1 MYNINNT
8 NDVTQPSLS
17 DELKR
22 VVEEANKTVEQPT
35 VTGCLYGWIC
45 PKCGASLAPF
55 VSVCPNCSP
64 MKQFDVVY
72 CGDKTNMTQ
81 PQYNYTTST
90 TATYNVSIDNT
101 KHSKPLNS

>member
-1 MYNINNT
+1 MYNIN
-8 NDVTQPSLS
+8 TQDPSLS
-17 DELKR
+17 DELNR
-22 VVEEANKTVEQPT
+22 LVRDAEEANKTVEQPA

-45 PKCGASLAPF
+45 PKCGSSLAPF

-72 CGDKTNMTQ
+72 CGDKTNSFQ

-101 KHSKPLNS
+101 KVLKPLNS